1 MKIAPNVGLADK
13 EIQINTKK
21 KRPHQGVYL
30 CIGLFVYLGFCL
42 V

>member
-13 EIQINTKK
+13 EMQINTKK

-30 CIGLFVYLGFCL
+30 YIL
-42 V
+42 VSVLSNS